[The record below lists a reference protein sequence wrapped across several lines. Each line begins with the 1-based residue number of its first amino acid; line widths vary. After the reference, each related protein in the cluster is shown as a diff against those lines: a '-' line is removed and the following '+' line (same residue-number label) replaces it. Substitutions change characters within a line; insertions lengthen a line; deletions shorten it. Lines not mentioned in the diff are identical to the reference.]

1 MFMRD
6 FFYKTFTLS
15 LFILAIGLF
24 YNAIVASYF
33 TVFINLVLIIISIFV
48 LLQACG
54 RVDKALGLGK
64 YANNG
69 SDANNAS
76 TPNTKIN

>member
-1 MFMRD
+1 MRD
-6 FFYKTFTLS
+6 FFYKTFTLA
-15 LFILAIGLF
+15 LFIFAIGLF

-69 SDANNAS
+69 SDANNANS
-76 TPNTKIN
+76 QTNEIK